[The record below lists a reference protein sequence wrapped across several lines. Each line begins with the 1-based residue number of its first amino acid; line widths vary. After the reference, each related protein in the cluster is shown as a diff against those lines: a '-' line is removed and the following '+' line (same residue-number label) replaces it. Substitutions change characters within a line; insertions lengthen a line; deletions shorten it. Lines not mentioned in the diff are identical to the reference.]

1 MISCHFPNKMENLR
15 RLPADHD
22 VVGQKFSTMMY
33 RKKQGVE
40 MSNVYTCPL
49 RQTLFDSFGV
59 GPVLFSM
66 MYHVA

>member
-1 MISCHFPNKMENLR
+1 MYFPNKMDTLFGI
-15 RLPADHD
+15 PADHD

-33 RKKQGVE
+33 RKKQQIE

-59 GPVLFSM
+59 GAAQFSM